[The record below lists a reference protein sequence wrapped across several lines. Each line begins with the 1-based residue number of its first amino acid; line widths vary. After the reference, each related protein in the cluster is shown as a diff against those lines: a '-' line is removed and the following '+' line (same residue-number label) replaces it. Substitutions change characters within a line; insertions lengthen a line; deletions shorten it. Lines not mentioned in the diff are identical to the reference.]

1 MCIYK
6 FIKLLI
12 INNIYIIDIFKGAIK
27 INRNSTYNILSLFLK
42 GLFRTSKG
50 THTLMWYAWSILK
63 SEKVWGSWRMVRRE
77 ERSFTSRLVLKAC
90 RLQGL

>member
-12 INNIYIIDIFKGAIK
+12 IQLYIYVIDIFKGAIK
-27 INRNSTYNILSLFLK
+27 INSTYNILFLFLK
-42 GLFRTSKG
+42 GLFRTSGG
-50 THTLMWYAWSILK
+50 THTLMWYAWSMLK
-63 SEKVWGSWRMVRRE
+63 AEKVWGSWRMVRRE
-77 ERSFTSRLVLKAC
+77 ESSFTSRLVLKAC